1 MHGSPSSVSAVRAKV
16 DAKKNELNQKKAE
29 NQGKIDAKK
38 SEAQGRRDGRRAEFD
53 QRRPRIKTRLMPGRQ
68 RHNNAKSRIKKKSIR
83 RRLRLGHRKLGWKIE
98 WRIEGPD

>member
-1 MHGSPSSVSAVRAKV
+1 MNSTKRRPRIKERLMPRSLKHRAVVMVVVRSLIK
-16 DAKKNELNQKKAE
+16 
-29 NQGKIDAKK
+29 
-38 SEAQGRRDGRRAEFD
+38 
-53 QRRPRIKTRLMPGRQ
+53 RRPRIKTRLMPGRQ